1 MEASVSSKAMGKRE
15 AILAKR
21 RNSSLEAMGPRRRM
35 VMAPLMTW
43 QFAPEVVE
51 VQVSDKKRQVQL

>member
-15 AILAKR
+15 AILVKKR
-21 RNSSLEAMGPRRRM
+21 DSSLEAMGPRRRM

-43 QFAPEVVE
+43 QFVPGVVE
-51 VQVSDKKRQVQL
+51 VQVSDKKKQVQV